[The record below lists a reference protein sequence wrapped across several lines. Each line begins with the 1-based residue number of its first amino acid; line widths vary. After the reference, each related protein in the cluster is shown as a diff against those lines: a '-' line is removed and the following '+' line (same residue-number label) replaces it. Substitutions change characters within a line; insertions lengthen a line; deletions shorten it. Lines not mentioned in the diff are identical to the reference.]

1 MYAEAMNEQNKMS
14 EDVWNAT
21 IRPIRVRAGFTDAQ
35 ALNYPSGLSN
45 KEMQKLLRVERR
57 SELAF
62 RRLKMVRYQTMEG
75 WFRIS

>member
-1 MYAEAMNEQNKMS
+1 MQTFLLMYAEAMNEQNKMS

-45 KEMQKLLRVERR
+45 KEMQKVGCVLSVVQNWL
-57 SELAF
+57 
-62 RRLKMVRYQTMEG
+62 
-75 WFRIS
+75 